1 MNINTD
7 SSEHSTAP
15 NKRNILIHISPILR
29 RGGHIDFSVDP
40 IVVGIGVGVG
50 IGVAIY
56 VTLFCLHN
64 VL

>member
-7 SSEHSTAP
+7 SSEHSKAP
-15 NKRNILIHISPILR
+15 TKRNILIHISPILW

-40 IVVGIGVGVG
+40 VCVGVG

-56 VTLFCLHN
+56 MTLFCLHN